1 MSAADNKDII
11 GLELSEADPDSDET
25 EVTAAVESVSED
37 KQWIGVSDLAIG
49 GRCKC
54 NGHAAECTLDKATGQ

>member
-25 EVTAAVESVSED
+25 EVKAAVESVSED

-49 GRCKC
+49 GRFKC